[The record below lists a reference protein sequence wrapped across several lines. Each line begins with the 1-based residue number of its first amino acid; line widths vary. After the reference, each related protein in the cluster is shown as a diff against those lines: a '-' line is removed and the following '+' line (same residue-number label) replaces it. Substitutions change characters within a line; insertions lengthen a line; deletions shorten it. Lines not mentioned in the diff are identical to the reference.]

1 MRLDFE
7 SVAHILNHMVKY
19 SDHALDRT
27 FAALAD
33 PTRRALLARLDG
45 QHSISVSELAQPFA
59 MSLPAIMKHLDVLSD
74 AGLIARA
81 KTGRVVACRLTAGP
95 MEQAM
100 DWLNRYQ
107 RFWSEGLDRLAAF
120 VEEEKW
126 PSNQVSPH
134 AGLVTRPS
142 LTLKR
147 RLNASP
153 AKVYAAWTD
162 PEKIARWFGPAQVV
176 AGSVRA
182 DIDARIGGRYRIS
195 FDMEDGE
202 HHEVGGV
209 YREMVP
215 NQRLTFSWA
224 WHSTPER
231 ESQVTISLKPDGD
244 GTLLTLHHEQ
254 LFDQAA
260 RDGHEGG
267 WIGTL
272 DKLEDYFA

>member
-1 MRLDFE
+1 MPAK
-7 SVAHILNHMVKY
+7 S
-19 SDHALDRT
+19 S
-27 FAALAD
+27 AA
-33 PTRRALLARLDG
+33 
-45 QHSISVSELAQPFA
+45 
-59 MSLPAIMKHLDVLSD
+59 
-74 AGLIARA
+74 AGLA
-81 KTGRVVACRLTAGP
+81 
-95 MEQAM
+95 
-100 DWLNRYQ
+100 
-107 RFWSEGLDRLAAF
+107 
-120 VEEEKW
+120 
-126 PSNQVSPH
+126 
-134 AGLVTRPS
+134 TRPS

-147 RLNASP
+147 RLNAPP

-182 DIDARIGGRYRIS
+182 EIDARIGGRYRVS
-195 FDMEDGE
+195 FKMQDGE
-202 HHEVGGV
+202 YHEVIGV

-215 NQRLTFSWA
+215 NQRLAFSWA

-231 ESQVTISLKPDGD
+231 ESQVTVSLKPDGD

-272 DKLEDYFA
+272 DKLEKYLA